1 MSRSRRRPAPTDTHP
16 DTVTASPAAAPT
28 WWVPAVFVVVAAL
41 TVAAFW
47 PSLDGDFVSW
57 DDDKNFLLNPHF
69 RGLGWDN
76 IRWMWTTFHLGTWI
90 PLSWMTLGLS
100 YELHGMNPVGYH
112 AANMA
117 LHALNAGLLYLL
129 GLRLL
134 VLPGDSTR
142 ARLARTSPA
151 LLHLAAAFGALVFS
165 LHPLRVE
172 SVTWITERRD
182 VQAGFFYLATV
193 LAFLRF
199 ARETHHPRRWY
210 ALALTL
216 HVLALL
222 SKGTAV
228 TVPGVLALL
237 WVYPLQQLGG
247 HAGWGRDVWWRAVRV
262 IAPFLLLA
270 VAVTIV
276 VFVALQPEEQLPLLG
291 KLAVSTYSWCF
302 YLGRTLWPTDLA
314 PLYAMP
320 EVVNPWATRY
330 LVCYA
335 IVLAVTAACWRLR
348 TRLPGGVMALVMFS
362 AIAFPLLGVHQGGPQ
377 IASDRN
383 THNAS
388 FALVFLAGGAMLLL
402 LARARVLAL
411 IGGGMLLT
419 VLAGLTWQQTQ
430 IWHDSERLWTRVL
443 EVEPESPYAHNNYGN
458 LMFQQGRVNDALSH
472 YALAVRY
479 RPHYAQAL
487 ANYGVALAAS
497 GRTDEA
503 IDAYRRAIAMLPN
516 LDDAEGNWGVA
527 LMRQGDVAGAVG
539 HFARAIELN
548 PANADAHVNWGNA
561 LVRLGRASDALA
573 HYARAIELQPDHADA
588 ELNWGVALAV
598 GGNLPDATR
607 HFRRALDIN
616 PSLQMAR
623 EYLAQAEAT
632 MRRGSP
638 PPP

>member
-1 MSRSRRRPAPTDTHP
+1 MSGRGAHGGGLL
-16 DTVTASPAAAPT
+16 A
-28 WWVPAVFVVVAAL
+28 
-41 TVAAFW
+41 
-47 PSLDGDFVSW
+47 SLDGDFVSW

-142 ARLARTSPA
+142 AHLARTSPA

-228 TVPGVLALL
+228 SVPGAGTTLGLSVAATGWSRGMGPRRVVACRACHRTFSAARCCRHDRGVRRAAAGRAAPAAGQAGRFDLQLVLTSAH
-237 WVYPLQQLGG
+237 P
-247 HAGWGRDVWWRAVRV
+247 
-262 IAPFLLLA
+262 
-270 VAVTIV
+270 VADR
-276 VFVALQPEEQLPLLG
+276 P
-291 KLAVSTYSWCF
+291 S
-302 YLGRTLWPTDLA
+302 

-348 TRLPGGVMALVMFS
+348 GRLPGGVMALVMFS

-487 ANYGVALAAS
+487 ATTVASAAS
-497 GRTDEA
+497 SRTDEA

-516 LDDAEGNWGVA
+516 LDDAGVT
-527 LMRQGDVAGAVG
+527 GCD
-539 HFARAIELN
+539 
-548 PANADAHVNWGNA
+548 
-561 LVRLGRASDALA
+561 ASDDGRPSAFR
-573 HYARAIELQPDHADA
+573 ARHRTQSGQRGRPRELGQCTGTPR
-588 ELNWGVALAV
+588 
-598 GGNLPDATR
+598 TR
-607 HFRRALDIN
+607 
-616 PSLQMAR
+616 Q
-623 EYLAQAEAT
+623 
-632 MRRGSP
+632 
-638 PPP
+638 